1 MDQVKR
7 GNRLVPPDE
16 ADGQDAEPAAEG
28 DHERLGSEYHAQ
40 AQGRECREHDAGKF
54 AGGRPGLRPS

>member
-28 DHERLGSEYHAQ
+28 DHGRLGSEYHA
-40 AQGRECREHDAGKF
+40 
-54 AGGRPGLRPS
+54 